1 MRKRRGTLTS
11 ELQLSSRYGHVQ
23 NCVFQGQLLKTE
35 QPGRLDWV
43 SRTFSILS
51 LLLGKR
57 GACFGEDERTRS
69 LRRLPQ
75 PHLL

>member
-35 QPGRLDWV
+35 QPGRLDWGQSDV
-43 SRTFSILS
+43 QYTVVIV
-51 LLLGKR
+51 
-57 GACFGEDERTRS
+57 GEKGG
-69 LRRLPQ
+69 LFW
-75 PHLL
+75 